1 MTALA
6 AIEAAPFDADAE
18 AAYLAG
24 KVKTEDPREVIRA
37 ALARYGDRFALVS
50 SFGAE
55 SAVLLHLAAEV
66 SKDIPILFLDTGKLF
81 GETKRYR
88 DTLITS
94 LGLTNVITLTPE
106 ASDLAERDPK
116 GILWSQ
122 NLNGCCFIRKV
133 VPLEKALEGYD
144 AWASGRKR
152 FQGGL
157 RAALPHFEAGDNRV
171 KVNPLAY
178 WTKEDIAAYMKA
190 HDLPEHPLV
199 AEGFRSIGCMPCTD
213 RVGEGEEDRAGRWRG
228 QAKTE
233 CGIHLSFQENA
244 ALASYDSSGL

>member
-1 MTALA
+1 VTALA
-6 AIEAAPFDADAE
+6 AIKPEAFDAEAE
-18 AAYLAG
+18 AAYLAET
-24 KVKTEDPREVIRA
+24 VKTEDPRVVIRA
-37 ALARYGDRFALVS
+37 ALDRFGSRFALVS
-50 SFGAE
+50 SFGSE

-66 SKDIPILFLDTGKLF
+66 APDLPVLFLDTGKLF

-88 DTLITS
+88 DQLVAR
-94 LGLTNVITLTPE
+94 LGLTDVRTLTPDAE
-106 ASDLAERDPK
+106 KLAESDPK

-122 NLNGCCFIRKV
+122 NPNGCCFVRKV
-133 VPLEKALEGYD
+133 VPLEKALSGFD

-157 RAALPHFEAGDNRV
+157 RAALPHFEAGDGRV
-171 KVNPLAY
+171 KVNPLAF
-178 WTKEDIAAYMKA
+178 WNKDNIKAYMA
-190 HDLPEHPLV
+190 EHQLPEHPLV

-213 RVGEGEEDRAGRWRG
+213 RVAEGEEDRAGRWRG